1 MTITRSQGAHP
12 TESCWFLMPKTVSL
26 LVSQQQAG
34 MYTLQDLLFSASLAV
49 YVAVGVFVA
58 MVRWGHRC
66 EPYGRH
72 MDYYYPAWRAVIFCF
87 LTNLFMAPAIF
98 LPEEADAVLQLRL
111 LLILASPFFC
121 AVLMFAYFGKA
132 LKVTTWRRPVVA
144 LAFPFGVMALTA
156 TVLALVPG
164 RQMDEAFCRWF
175 FAVGGVLALAFLTC
189 FVTATRMIA
198 RAMRRFSEENWSNP
212 EDFPTQYASSVIW
225 IPMLHLVVS
234 WVAAFV
240 GTKPVLSV
248 GLLLLSALGVVF
260 LISALSPHRA
270 MEVERLEEGEDASE
284 PAEVPGAEPAVEE
297 IPLDR
302 QEEIVRAIRH
312 YVEDGRAYLNSH
324 LTLSELARG
333 IGFNRGYV
341 SGVMNSRLGGFF
353 AYVNRCRYAHVAQL
367 KVEQP
372 DTPIGELIDA
382 SGFGS
387 RSTYYTIRKRLE
399 E

>member
-1 MTITRSQGAHP
+1 
-12 TESCWFLMPKTVSL
+12 
-26 LVSQQQAG
+26 
-34 MYTLQDLLFSASLAV
+34 
-49 YVAVGVFVA
+49 
-58 MVRWGHRC
+58 
-66 EPYGRH
+66 
-72 MDYYYPAWRAVIFCF
+72 
-87 LTNLFMAPAIF
+87 
-98 LPEEADAVLQLRL
+98 
-111 LLILASPFFC
+111 
-121 AVLMFAYFGKA
+121 
-132 LKVTTWRRPVVA
+132 
-144 LAFPFGVMALTA
+144 
-156 TVLALVPG
+156 
-164 RQMDEAFCRWF
+164 
-175 FAVGGVLALAFLTC
+175 
-189 FVTATRMIA
+189 
-198 RAMRRFSEENWSNP
+198 
-212 EDFPTQYASSVIW
+212 
-225 IPMLHLVVS
+225 MLHLVVS

-270 MEVERLEEGEDASE
+270 MEVEQLEEGEDASE

>member
-1 MTITRSQGAHP
+1 
-12 TESCWFLMPKTVSL
+12 
-26 LVSQQQAG
+26 

-98 LPEEADAVLQLRL
+98 LPEEPDAVLQLRL

-132 LKVTTWRRPVVA
+132 LKVTTWHGPVFA

-175 FAVGGVLALAFLTC
+175 FAVGGVLALAFLAC
-189 FVTATRMIA
+189 FVMATRMIA

-212 EDFPTQYASSVIW
+212 EDFPTQYASNVIW

-270 MEVERLEEGEDASE
+270 MEVEQLEAEVELPKAAGVLEEETEAL
-284 PAEVPGAEPAVEE
+284 PEE
-297 IPLDR
+297 R
-302 QEEIVRAIRH
+302 KEEIVRAIRH

-324 LTLSELARG
+324 LTLSELARSVG
-333 IGFNRGYV
+333 INRSYA
-341 SGVMNSRLGGFF
+341 SAVMNSCLGGFF

>member
-1 MTITRSQGAHP
+1 
-12 TESCWFLMPKTVSL
+12 
-26 LVSQQQAG
+26 

-98 LPEEADAVLQLRL
+98 LPEEPDAVLQLRL

-132 LKVTTWRRPVVA
+132 LKVTTWHGPVFA

-175 FAVGGVLALAFLTC
+175 FAVGGVLALAFLAC

-212 EDFPTQYASSVIW
+212 EDFPTQYASRVIW
-225 IPMLHLVVS
+225 IPMLHLMVS

-248 GLLLLSALGVVF
+248 GLLLLSVLGVVL

-270 MEVERLEEGEDASE
+270 MEVEQLEAEVELPEAAGVLEEETEAL
-284 PAEVPGAEPAVEE
+284 PEE
-297 IPLDR
+297 R
-302 QEEIVRAIRH
+302 KEEIVRAIRH

-324 LTLSELARG
+324 LTLAELARSVG
-333 IGFNRGYV
+333 INRSYA
-341 SGVMNSRLGGFF
+341 SAVMNSRLGGFF